1 MFQVAIIFVAERKAT
16 AVVAGL
22 ARVQRPYSA
31 ASRSLATPA
40 TDFRLKA
47 VMQTLNP
54 IEFSGAMK
62 TTLISTW
69 PAVDWPMS
77 ACRLSG
83 SPVLYPISL
92 RRHQQRAL

>member
-40 TDFRLKA
+40 TDYRCRRSWARQSSEAFTVPHPEVWRL
-47 VMQTLNP
+47 
-54 IEFSGAMK
+54 
-62 TTLISTW
+62 
-69 PAVDWPMS
+69 
-77 ACRLSG
+77 RL
-83 SPVLYPISL
+83 PIS
-92 RRHQQRAL
+92 A